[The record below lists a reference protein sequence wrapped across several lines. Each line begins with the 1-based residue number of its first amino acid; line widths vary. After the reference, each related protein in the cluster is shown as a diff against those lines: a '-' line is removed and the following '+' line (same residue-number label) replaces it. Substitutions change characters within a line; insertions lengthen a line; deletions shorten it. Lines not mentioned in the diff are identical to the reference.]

1 MKYKKVHI
9 TLLIVFASSVLV
21 SANSGSSSKEIS
33 ISYGDY
39 FNGFGEHIGTDSLS
53 DGKIYIA
60 EKWKSLIVKN
70 ALKEG
75 GRENILIARSSSYE
89 IPSIKILYEC
99 LDVLKRTKANG
110 GLREEVSV
118 LFTDGKITRGKT
130 GPKPIFSQNVMIQE
144 VSIPAFP
151 DKKQD
156 SDVEVVIHSHAIG
169 SVIDIDRLYSISA
182 FEKSKADQ
190 VTFHRFKMNII
201 VGHLGNAVINPN
213 GNTVHDKPLGIV
225 IYYRKTWSEVGIR
238 FSAINRIIDYLQE
251 DMVTVR

>member
-1 MKYKKVHI
+1 
-9 TLLIVFASSVLV
+9 
-21 SANSGSSSKEIS
+21 
-33 ISYGDY
+33 
-39 FNGFGEHIGTDSLS
+39 
-53 DGKIYIA
+53 
-60 EKWKSLIVKN
+60 
-70 ALKEG
+70 
-75 GRENILIARSSSYE
+75 
-89 IPSIKILYEC
+89 
-99 LDVLKRTKANG
+99 
-110 GLREEVSV
+110 LREEVSV

-201 VGHLGNAVINPN
+201 VGHLGNAVVDPI

-238 FSAINRIIDYLQE
+238 FSSIDKIIDYLQE